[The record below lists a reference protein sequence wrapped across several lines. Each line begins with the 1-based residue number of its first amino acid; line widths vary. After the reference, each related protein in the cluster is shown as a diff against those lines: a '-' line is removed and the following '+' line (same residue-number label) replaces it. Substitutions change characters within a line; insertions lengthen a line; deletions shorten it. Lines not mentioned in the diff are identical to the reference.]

1 MKIDRRKFLASM
13 GGAMALPSLE
23 CLGGAAEAAKTRCL
37 IVANPLGMH
46 PAHFFP
52 KQYGKNFD
60 LPSTLRSLD
69 WLKDR
74 LSIFSH
80 TDHNMVNGHGRE
92 VAFLNGILPT
102 DAGPFPEKN
111 ISFDQW
117 MARQSGSEVRFPS
130 INAALQDGIEMS
142 WTANGVKDAVI
153 TDPQRLFDHLFLNS
167 SKQQKKRQ
175 MDLIDRNHSVLDRV
189 ADQFAFLEKSASGF
203 DHERLDQFQTSVRE
217 FEKTLE
223 SRRAWIGKDK
233 PNFDIS
239 GHYADVEPTLV
250 HDYNAIFD
258 MITYAFE
265 TDLTRVATVA
275 FPRTVD
281 YTAIAPVTRSYHS
294 ATHNGKVPA
303 ITAELVAI
311 ETFQVEQLSRCLQ
324 KMDSIQE
331 PNGEGSMLD
340 NTIVLFG
347 SGMGYGGTHS
357 CRNLPIM
364 VAGGG
369 FQHQGHINAATNGKN
384 LPLCNLFV
392 TLLQRFGL
400 EVDTFN
406 TSTGKFDLRYS

>member
-1 MKIDRRKFLASM
+1 MKLNRRTFLAYM

-23 CLGGAAEAAKTRCL
+23 CLGAAAEPSKTRCL

-46 PAHFFP
+46 PDHFFP
-52 KQYGKNFD
+52 KTYGKNFK
-60 LPSTLRSLD
+60 LPSTLQSLD

-74 LSIFSH
+74 LTIFSH

-102 DAGPFPEKN
+102 DAGPFPDKN
-111 ISFDQW
+111 VSVDQL
-117 MARQSGSEVRFPS
+117 MARHSGSEVRFPS
-130 INAALQDGIEMS
+130 INAALQDGIQMS
-142 WTANGVKDAVI
+142 WTTNGVKDAVI
-153 TDPQRLFDHLFLNS
+153 TDPQKLFDLLFSNPS
-167 SKQQKKRQ
+167 ASQKKRQ
-175 MDLIDRNHSVLDRV
+175 LDLIDRNHSVLDKV
-189 ADQFAFLEKSASGF
+189 ADQFAFLKKSASHF
-203 DHERLDQFQTSVRE
+203 DHERLDQYQTSVRE
-217 FEKTLE
+217 FEKVLE
-223 SRRAWIGKDK
+223 NRRQWIGKDK
-233 PNFDIS
+233 PTFDIS
-239 GHYADVEPTLV
+239 GHYANVEPTLR

-258 MITYAFE
+258 MVSYAFE

-281 YTAIAPVTRSYHS
+281 YTAIEPVTRSYHS
-294 ATHNGKVPA
+294 CTHNGKVPD
-303 ITAELVAI
+303 ITAELIAI

-324 KMDSIQE
+324 KLDSIQE
-331 PNGEGSMLD
+331 PNGDGSMLD

-357 CRNLPIM
+357 CRNLPIL

-369 FQHQGHINAATNGKN
+369 FRHLGHLDAATSGKH

-400 EVDTFN
+400 EQDSFN
-406 TSTGKFDLRYS
+406 TSTGVFDLRYS

>member
-1 MKIDRRKFLASM
+1 
-13 GGAMALPSLE
+13 MALPSLE
-23 CLGGAAEAAKTRCL
+23 CLGDAAEASKTRCL

-46 PAHFFP
+46 PGYFFP
-52 KQYGKNFD
+52 KTFGKNFD
-60 LPSTLRSLD
+60 LPPSLRSLN

-80 TDHNMVNGHGRE
+80 TDHKMVNGHGRE
-92 VAFLNGILPT
+92 VAFLNGILPK
-102 DAGPFPEKN
+102 DAGSFPEKN
-111 ISFDQW
+111 VSFDQL

-130 INAALQDGIEMS
+130 INAALRDGIQMS

-153 TDPQRLFDHLFLNS
+153 TDPQRLFNHLFSNPS
-167 SKQQKKRQ
+167 AREKTKQL
-175 MDLIDRNHSVLDRV
+175 DLIDRNGSVLDKV
-189 ADQFAFLEKSASGF
+189 ADQFALLEKSASRF
-203 DHERLDQFQTSVRE
+203 DHERLDQYQTSVSE
-217 FEKTLE
+217 FEKVLE
-223 SRRAWIGKDK
+223 NRRQWIGKDK
-233 PNFDIS
+233 PTFDIS
-239 GHYADVEPTLV
+239 GHYANLEPTLLQ
-250 HDYNAIFD
+250 DYNAIFD
-258 MITYAFE
+258 MVTYAFE

-281 YTAIAPVTRSYHS
+281 YTAIGPVTRSYHS
-294 ATHNGKVPA
+294 CTHNGKVST

-311 ETFQVEQLSRCLQ
+311 ETFQIEQLSRCLQ

-369 FQHQGHINAATNGKN
+369 FKHLGHVDAAKGGKN
-384 LPLCNLFV
+384 MPLCNLFV

-400 EVDTFN
+400 EVDSFN
-406 TSTGKFDLRYS
+406 TSTGNFDLRYS

>member
-1 MKIDRRKFLASM
+1 
-13 GGAMALPSLE
+13 MALPSLE
-23 CLGGAAEAAKTRCL
+23 CLGGAAEASKTRCL

-46 PAHFFP
+46 PGYFFP
-52 KQYGKNFD
+52 KTFGKNFD
-60 LPSTLRSLD
+60 LPLSLRSLN

-80 TDHNMVNGHGRE
+80 TDHKMVNGHGRE
-92 VAFLNGILPT
+92 VAFLNGILPK
-102 DAGPFPEKN
+102 DAGSFPEKN
-111 ISFDQW
+111 VSFDQL

-130 INAALQDGIEMS
+130 INAALRDGIQMS

-153 TDPQRLFDHLFLNS
+153 TDPQRLFNHLFSNPS
-167 SKQQKKRQ
+167 AREKTKQL
-175 MDLIDRNHSVLDRV
+175 DLIDRNDSVLDKV
-189 ADQFAFLEKSASGF
+189 ADQFALLEKSASRF
-203 DHERLDQFQTSVRE
+203 DHERLDQYQTSVRE
-217 FEKTLE
+217 FEKVLE
-223 SRRAWIGKDK
+223 NRRQWIGKDK
-233 PNFDIS
+233 PTFDIS
-239 GHYADVEPTLV
+239 GHYANLEPTLLQ
-250 HDYNAIFD
+250 DYNAIFD
-258 MITYAFE
+258 MVTYAFE

-281 YTAIAPVTRSYHS
+281 YTAIGPVTRSYHS
-294 ATHNGKVPA
+294 CTHNGKVA
-303 ITAELVAI
+303 TITAELVAI
-311 ETFQVEQLSRCLQ
+311 ETFQIEQLSRCLQ

-369 FQHQGHINAATNGKN
+369 FKHLGHVDAAKGGKN
-384 LPLCNLFV
+384 MPLCNLFV

-400 EVDTFN
+400 EVDSFN
-406 TSTGKFDLRYS
+406 TSTGNFDLRYS